1 MQHNVRLIPSSTDQN
16 PENATVGHLGFLEK
30 SPFLRTFAWMEPL
43 GCEETERIVAALKRI
58 EDVPLEVLARAKPF
72 AALRLAHELLVAAGD
87 DPTLTPYWC
96 RYCGDRH
103 HLCPLHGDMGCDLQ
117 SANDECE
124 LCKGENEAR
133 KNDDDDAL

>member
-1 MQHNVRLIPSSTDQN
+1 MQHNVRLIPSSTDPN
-16 PENATVGHLGFLEK
+16 PENATVLILGHLEK
-30 SPFLRTFAWMEPL
+30 
-43 GCEETERIVAALKRI
+43 
-58 EDVPLEVLARAKPF
+58 VPMSQLAVYNPRG
-72 AALRLAHELLVAAGD
+72 LSWLVNNILDD
-87 DPTLTPYWC
+87 DPTLTPHRC
-96 RYCGDRH
+96 SYCGDRH